1 MPAGRLGFC
10 TGPENIRD
18 ISQPLSLTCFHVL
31 LLRCFIC
38 KMIMKTVA
46 CTASQDRVG
55 VSAPR
60 APAVVSTQVLHLQL
74 LLPADR
80 RNGVVRSRR
89 LSIHLAAPGALLT
102 RPDAWN
108 SSPWKS
114 CRLAGSSSKRLKN
127 CHSCH
132 SSDIRLPD
140 VVLRTFFFHSSLSC
154 LSTMG
159 GKNPSLLWKSALCH
173 VLSQVSGHTPSWMYP
188 PPCLLQ
194 PNASKV

>member
-1 MPAGRLGFC
+1 MYCKPGPCGCLGAACSWRRVHSGPAA
-10 TGPENIRD
+10 
-18 ISQPLSLTCFHVL
+18 
-31 LLRCFIC
+31 
-38 KMIMKTVA
+38 K
-46 CTASQDRVG
+46 G
-55 VSAPR
+55 VSL
-60 APAVVSTQVLHLQL
+60 LHLQL

-114 CRLAGSSSKRLKN
+114 CRLAGSSPKTLKN
-127 CHSCH
+127 CHS
-132 SSDIRLPD
+132 SEIRLPN
-140 VVLRTFFFHSSLSC
+140 VVLRDFFFHSSLSC

-159 GKNPSLLWKSALCH
+159 KKNPSLLWKSALCH

-188 PPCLLQ
+188 PPCLPQ
-194 PNASKV
+194 PNTSKV

>member
-1 MPAGRLGFC
+1 M
-10 TGPENIRD
+10 
-18 ISQPLSLTCFHVL
+18 
-31 LLRCFIC
+31 
-38 KMIMKTVA
+38 
-46 CTASQDRVG
+46 G
-55 VSAPR
+55 VSAPSCSCR
-60 APAVVSTQVLHLQL
+60 RVHSGPAAKGVSLLHLQL

-127 CHSCH
+127 CHS
-132 SSDIRLPD
+132 SDIRLPD
-140 VVLRTFFFHSSLSC
+140 VVLRAFFFFTPVC
-154 LSTMG
+154 PVCQTWG
-159 GKNPSLLWKSALCH
+159 GGNPSLLWKSALCH

-194 PNASKV
+194 PNTCNKTTVISRRPVEMWRVLSITNNVKLLHSGKD